1 MILSGTP
8 KNVTTGRSY
17 SGDNRVRLSMAEA
30 SMGYP
35 SPLWASYRQWAQIN
49 AQVRRGEHGTAI
61 IYPSPTKSDSFKKG
75 SVFNVAQVNLPPMYE
90 FS

>member
-35 SPLWASYRQWAQIN
+35 SPLWASYRQWACID
-49 AQVRRGEHGTAI
+49 AQVRLGERGTTI
-61 IYPSPTKSDSFKKG
+61 IHPTKSDSFKKG

>member
-35 SPLWASYRQWAQIN
+35 SPLWASYRQWSSCLD
-49 AQVRRGEHGTAI
+49 AQVRLGERGTTI
-61 IYPSPTKSDSFKKG
+61 MYPSRTKPDTFKKG
-75 SVFNVAQVNLPPMYE
+75 SVFNVAQVDLPTT
-90 FS
+90 